1 MTPSGTGG
9 GPELLCSQSQEEPEA
24 AKGLLAAASTDKPQ
38 STMERRVVGQTSRF
52 SLDPPSL
59 SQVHG
64 NALVNGRI
72 RAPEH
77 FLGTPGITQ
86 REEATNSGHPDP
98 HLTIS
103 KLQLASHVQQQC
115 GWGVQASL
123 PLDDLVLSDPGL
135 SLRAKVTEEKEQ
147 RA

>member
-9 GPELLCSQSQEEPEA
+9 GPELLSSQSQEGPEA

-38 STMERRVVGQTSRF
+38 STVERRVAGQTSRL

-64 NALVNGRI
+64 NALVNGTI

-77 FLGTPGITQ
+77 FLRTPGVTK
-86 REEATNSGHPDP
+86 REEATYSGHPEP

-103 KLQLASHVQQQC
+103 KC
-115 GWGVQASL
+115 
-123 PLDDLVLSDPGL
+123 
-135 SLRAKVTEEKEQ
+135 
-147 RA
+147 